1 MDADYTRQILKI
13 TEMRLASEIRMYA
26 ACPPGLEEEMNLR
39 ERVVNCHLMSRN
51 ITNLSIL

>member
-51 ITNLSIL
+51 IANLSIL